1 MPAHDVGGAMGERAS
16 GSEDLILPSELETLE
31 RVDRVT
37 LRCTKRA
44 GLDAAVSNDVAIAV
58 IEAVTNAVVHG
69 NKLSGDKNVRVKY
82 EWRPGAITVCVHDE
96 GAGFDLSIVPD
107 PTDPGFCMRCS
118 GRGIY
123 IMRQVM
129 DSVAF
134 DMSHGTTVTMTK
146 AG

>member
-1 MPAHDVGGAMGERAS
+1 MAGRAS
-16 GSEDLILPSELETLE
+16 GSEDLVLPSELETL
-31 RVDRVT
+31 DRIDQAT
-37 LRCTKRA
+37 LRCAKRA
-44 GLDAAVSNDVAIAV
+44 GFNEDLSNEVAIAV

-69 NKLSGDKNVRVKY
+69 NRLAGDKNVRVRY
-82 EWRPGAITVCVHDE
+82 EWHPGAMTVSVHDE
-96 GAGFDLSIVPD
+96 GAGFDLSRVPD
-107 PTDPGFCMRCS
+107 PTQPGFCMLCS

-134 DMSHGTTVTMTK
+134 DMSQGTTVTMTK

>member
-1 MPAHDVGGAMGERAS
+1 MPAHGVGGVMGERAS
-16 GSEDLILPSELETLE
+16 GSEDMILASELETLE
-31 RVDRVT
+31 RVDRAT
-37 LRCTKRA
+37 LRCAKRA
-44 GLDAAVSNDVAIAV
+44 GLAEGASNDVAIAV
-58 IEAVTNAVVHG
+58 VEAVTNAVVHG
-69 NKLSGDKNVRVKY
+69 NKLSGDKKVRVKY
-82 EWRPGAITVCVHDE
+82 EWGPGTITVRVHDE
-96 GAGFDLSIVPD
+96 GTGFDPSTVPD

>member
-1 MPAHDVGGAMGERAS
+1 MGERAS

-37 LRCTKRA
+37 LRCTRRA
-44 GLDAAVSNDVAIAV
+44 GLADAVSNDVAIAV

-69 NKLSGDKNVRVKY
+69 NKLAGDKKVRVKY
-82 EWRPGAITVCVHDE
+82 EWKPGAITVWVHDE
-96 GAGFDLSIVPD
+96 GAGFDPSTVPN
-107 PTDPGFCMRCS
+107 PTDPSFCMRCS

-129 DSVAF
+129 DSVVF
-134 DMSHGTTVTMTK
+134 DMSQGTTVTMTK